1 MFKPYSILKEEEEEE
16 ERSLSLNGARSLS
29 LNCANAPF
37 QPSPVLP
44 IAASIQYFEARL

>member
-1 MFKPYSILKEEEEEE
+1 MFKPYSILKEEEE